1 MGLKKS
7 TCRVTVVPN
16 PCNMVEL
23 ATKWIDKASIGATP
37 DCLNN
42 LMSDLV
48 LVIALY
54 DLVLE

>member
-1 MGLKKS
+1 MKKS
-7 TCRVTVVPN
+7 TCRVAVVPN